1 MEKIIDNEFNEIS
14 FDKET
19 SLHCHI
25 VKATSSKMFAD
36 DFKAMLITWR
46 ETVFK
51 LQPQLLLIDNRKQL
65 FPISPDLQAWITE
78 EVGAPVM
85 HLPYVKNIIPE
96 NFITRLSM
104 SQ

>member
-25 VKATSSKMFAD
+25 VKAASSKMFAD

-85 HLPYVKNIIPE
+85 HLPYVKNIMPE
-96 NFITRLSM
+96 DFITRLSM